1 MSRSLNVDISGKVRK
16 IRSKEPLLP
25 LFEAVVNSIQAIE
38 ALDSRNGKILI
49 HINRESVDNYFDLG
63 KTIVPDVIGFTIT
76 DNGIGFD
83 DSNFNSFCTSDST
96 LKIEL
101 GGKGIGRFSWLKF
114 FTNVQIKSTFKQ
126 SGQTFQRGFTFET
139 TGIDNGEKKEVFD
152 APLKTEIALLNFRQ
166 EFSKKCP
173 NDAEIIANRLVEHL
187 ISYFA
192 TSSCPA
198 IELIDNDIRID
209 LEHLFQEKF
218 GKYKKSFSFEIGDKK
233 FKTSNFRIYEGNQV
247 HKFLLCA
254 DKRVAQEISL
264 QKSDAIL
271 GRKLED
277 KNGNNF
283 AYWVYV
289 EGDYLNNIV
298 NDDREGFRFLGDDN
312 TADLLGEIS
321 QRTILNTILPIIY
334 NELADELRQVK
345 DSNKTR
351 VNQYIEEKAPEY
363 RTLNKLHPEK
373 ISQINKS
380 TDKEI
385 DAELRKILFDVETE
399 LRENTQA
406 VLKMNTNS
414 HDSIQEFE
422 TKINKILDV
431 INDVG
436 KASLSK
442 YVIQRR
448 VILDILK
455 KRMEFEETG
464 KYHLEKAIHELIFP
478 LGKTSED
485 IPFEKQNLWI
495 IDERL
500 SYHSYLGSDKNFN
513 SLLIDASASNVDR
526 ADIILFNKPIALDSR
541 SEVGRPF
548 ESIEIIE
555 FKRPGRDNYTD
566 TDNPALQVMKYIEA
580 IQEGKEKNYRGRPI
594 EVTPNTHF
602 CCYIMC
608 DVTEKLKKILKRS
621 AFFETPDDQGL
632 FCFAQ
637 SHNAYIEVMS
647 YNKMLRLAEQR
658 NRILFD
664 KLQIK
669 H

>member
-1 MSRSLNVDISGKVRK
+1 MSCGLNVDISGKVRK

-38 ALDSRNGKILI
+38 ALDSPNGKIQI
-49 HINRESVDNYFDLG
+49 HINRESVNNYFDLG

-126 SGQTFQRGFTFET
+126 SGQVFQRSFSFET

-152 APLKTEIALLNFRQ
+152 SHLKTEITLLIFRQ

-173 NDAEIIANRLVEHL
+173 NDLEIIANRLVEHL
-187 ISYFA
+187 LSYFA
-192 TSSCPA
+192 TSSCPS
-198 IELIDNDIRID
+198 IELIDNEVRID

-218 GKYKKSFSFEIGDKK
+218 GKYKKSFSFEVGDKK

-264 QKSDAIL
+264 QKSDAML

-277 KNGNNF
+277 KYGNNF

-289 EGDYLNNIV
+289 EGDYLNTLV
-298 NDDREGFRFLGDDN
+298 NDDREGFRFLSDDN
-312 TADLLGEIS
+312 TLDLVGEIS
-321 QRTILNTILPIIY
+321 QKAILDKILPIIY
-334 NELADELRQVK
+334 DELADELKQVK

-351 VNQYIEEKAPEY
+351 VSQYIEEKAPEY
-363 RTLNKLHPEK
+363 RTLTKLHPEK
-373 ISQINKS
+373 IFQINKS

-385 DAELRKILFDVETE
+385 DTE
-399 LRENTQA
+399 
-406 VLKMNTNS
+406 S
-414 HDSIQEFE
+414 S
-422 TKINKILDV
+422 
-431 INDVG
+431 
-436 KASLSK
+436 
-442 YVIQRR
+442 
-448 VILDILK
+448 
-455 KRMEFEETG
+455 
-464 KYHLEKAIHELIFP
+464 
-478 LGKTSED
+478 
-485 IPFEKQNLWI
+485 
-495 IDERL
+495 
-500 SYHSYLGSDKNFN
+500 
-513 SLLIDASASNVDR
+513 ASALVDVSTSNVDR
-526 ADIILFNKPIALDSR
+526 ADIIIFNKPIALDNK
-541 SEVGRPF
+541 SEIGRPF

-555 FKRPGRDNYTD
+555 FKRPGRDNYSD
-566 TDNPALQVMKYIEA
+566 TDNPSLQVMKYIEA

-594 EVTPNTHF
+594 EVLPNTHYY
-602 CCYIMC
+602 CYIIC
-608 DVTEKLKKILKRS
+608 DVNEKLRKILKRS
-621 AFFETPDDQGL
+621 AFLETPDGQGL

-637 SHNAYIEVMS
+637 SHQAYIEVMS

-669 H
+669 Q